1 MKTSKNIKTADK
13 DKEYSVEYITGIKP
27 ILKWAG
33 GKTQLLEQ
41 FENYY
46 PIELKLVWTYL

>member
-13 DKEYSVEYITGIKP
+13 VKEYSIEYTTGIKP

-33 GKTQLLEQ
+33 GKTQLVGQ
-41 FENYY
+41 FVNF
-46 PIELKLVWTYL
+46 KLLN